1 MSHKLHTRVAAA
13 GSRMQCAPHAFTAS
27 HVITPAAQ
35 GRRQRRRRRHRPGQ
49 AAQHGM
55 NVVCDKGKQEQ
66 RKRGTRN
73 RGTRHTS
80 HVTRHTSYVTRH
92 TSHVTRHTSHV
103 TRHTSHVTRH
113 TSHVTRHP
121 AGALALRPH
130 INRRIAINA
139 IVPSGTVCAIQDC
152 NQPP

>member
-1 MSHKLHTRVAAA
+1 MMYTRHMSHELHTRVAAA

-35 GRRQRRRRRHRPGQ
+35 GRRLRRRRSHRPGQ

-80 HVTRHTSYVTRH
+80 HVTRHTS
-92 TSHVTRHTSHV
+92 HVTRHTSHV

-113 TSHVTRHP
+113 TSHVTRH
-121 AGALALRPH
+121 LLTKSM
-130 INRRIAINA
+130 
-139 IVPSGTVCAIQDC
+139 SGDFDGRGSAAPWANVRV
-152 NQPP
+152 